1 MSIERDDIR
10 FDCADL
16 EIGMFVTRLDRPW
29 EETNFLLQGFLIET
43 FEDIQNIQE
52 QCQFVYIERKTP

>member
-43 FEDIQNIQE
+43 YEDIQNILAT
-52 QCQFVYIERKTP
+52 YL